1 MRPPSRTLGVAFSD
15 GDRTSRIAGSVVR
28 ADGTL
33 DGLAYGS
40 CSVGGTDA
48 TDAVIDLAGDL
59 GREDVRHVCLA
70 GIAPA
75 WFNLLDLGRVH
86 EALDRPVYA
95 VSYEASPGL
104 EPALREAFDGDALGD
119 RLATYRSLPPRRR
132 VGAAAED
139 HGATDHDGDVVDG
152 DEPTDDAPASAESA
166 SASAESAPASAES
179 APASAGNPLFVRAV
193 GIDDDRAA
201 TAVRA
206 LTREG
211 FRRPEPLRIAS
222 VAASAHREAL
232 NDDDASG

>member
-86 EALDRPVYA
+86 DALDRPVYA

-139 HGATDHDGDVVDG
+139 HGATDHDGDIVDG

-166 SASAESAPASAES
+166 S
-179 APASAGNPLFVRAV
+179 ASAGNPLFVRAV